1 MSLWGCFLQG
11 GFVRAVW
18 LQVGRA
24 TGIPRLP
31 SVQCNCCE
39 TENRKVQPQVAT
51 PCLFFLLEGGRSPV
65 RAACDATPREAF
77 GGLCPFINFQAI
89 EVVWFQCSGSRAVV
103 WL

>member
-1 MSLWGCFLQG
+1 MSGPCGSKLGGPRGSRGCPRYNATVVKLKIG
-11 GFVRAVW
+11 KFV
-18 LQVGRA
+18 
-24 TGIPRLP
+24 P
-31 SVQCNCCE
+31 E
-39 TENRKVQPQVAT
+39 VAT